1 MRPSLLAPPAR
12 GAAQRS
18 AAQPGGQG
26 ARQAEPGDMSGTRA
40 PPKPGVVFSNAELA
54 PSCQHCLVLPATRRC
69 NDCKAVHYCGQ
80 ACQRADWKRHWLEC
94 DEWLDGKAAAHFA
107 QTKSLLLKGEG
118 SLDKQLYNASQLG
131 RVRAVERL
139 LLLGA
144 DVHYSFKGVSPIH
157 VAAGYGHLPSLK
169 LLLAA
174 GARADQATDNKWGYA
189 PLHYAAKHSQM
200 KVIDALIEAG
210 ASASQKDKNGFTPI
224 DQAKHYK
231 RFTASS
237 HLAAKAEEQRLAAEA
252 AAAAAV
258 KAAAEAAAEAEA
270 AAIEAEAARQR
281 AIDELLAEEDR
292 GKARAQAQGGKSKG
306 KGKAKAKGGS
316 K

>member
-1 MRPSLLAPPAR
+1 MSGARAPPK
-12 GAAQRS
+12 
-18 AAQPGGQG
+18 PK
-26 ARQAEPGDMSGTRA
+26 AEPKA
-40 PPKPGVVFSNAELA
+40 EPKPGVVFSNAELA

-80 ACQRADWKRHWLEC
+80 ACQRADWKRHWLDC
-94 DEWLDGKAAAHFA
+94 DDWLDGKMAATFA
-107 QTKSLLLKGEG
+107 QAKASLLKGEVG
-118 SLDKQLYNASQLG
+118 LDAQLYSASYLG

-144 DVHYSFKGVSPIH
+144 DVHYSFNGCSPIH
-157 VAAGYGHLPSLK
+157 PAAQYGHLPSLK

-174 GARADQATDNKWGYA
+174 GARADQAAENEWGFA
-189 PLHYAAKHSQM
+189 PLHCAAQHGHM

-210 ASASQKDKNGFTPI
+210 ASASQKDKLDGTPI
-224 DQAKHYK
+224 DNAKHRK
-231 RFTASS
+231 HFTAAS

-258 KAAAEAAAEAEA
+258 KAAAEAAAEAA
-270 AAIEAEAARQR
+270 SQR
-281 AIDELLAEEDR
+281 AVDELLADEDR
-292 GKARAQAQGGKSKG
+292 DKARAQGQAQGGKG
-306 KGKAKAKGGS
+306 KPKPKAKGSS